1 MNKPITIA
9 RREFVESMSK
19 LIAESSLPFSMLC
32 DIFRDAA
39 MQMQEI
45 DNEQYERDKKA
56 YEESMKQESSESK
69 S

>member
-19 LIAESSLPFSMLC
+19 LIAESGLPFSMLC

-39 MQMQEI
+39 MQMQQME
-45 DNEQYERDKKA
+45 DEQYEKDKEA
-56 YEESMKQESSESK
+56 YEKAMKEQSPSES
-69 S
+69 